1 MEDLNKKEGEVK
13 KPWWQDSVM
22 LFTQLSGWIGI
33 PVILGVFLGQWLDER
48 YNSKP
53 WLFLITVGVAF
64 AISMIGIVKEASAAI
79 KKIEEDSKNKK
90 NDNSNRK

>member
-1 MEDLNKKEGEVK
+1 MEDFKKKEPEGK

-64 AISMIGIVKEASAAI
+64 AISMIGIVKEAKSAI
-79 KKIEEDSKNKK
+79 DKIDKDSKK
-90 NDNSNRK
+90 